1 MMSQYLEK
9 NYSALVNAVLKLVDY
24 KDVFKLMKKDSR
36 TLFFNKYYTTKHDI
50 KILLMVIQ
58 KKIIELEDNKKITN
72 ELFYFYYYY
81 FLTIKYSI
89 ERDKL
94 PIEII
99 QFLNINEVTQ
109 KLSKYSNYLI
119 EVEDN
124 IEILKLKSIDP
135 FLKIKEENEVII
147 ETKKDSI
154 ILKII

>member
-1 MMSQYLEK
+1 MSNYLEK
-9 NYSALVNAVLKLVDY
+9 NYSSLVDAVLKLVDY

-58 KKIIELEDNKKITN
+58 KKIVELENKKKITS
-72 ELFYFYYYY
+72 ELFYYYYYY

-89 ERDKL
+89 EKDKL
-94 PIEII
+94 PMEII
-99 QFLNINEVTQ
+99 QFLNINSVTQ

-119 EVEDN
+119 HVEDN

-135 FLKIKEENEVII
+135 FLKVKEENEVII
-147 ETKKDSI
+147 ETKNDAI
-154 ILKII
+154 TLKII